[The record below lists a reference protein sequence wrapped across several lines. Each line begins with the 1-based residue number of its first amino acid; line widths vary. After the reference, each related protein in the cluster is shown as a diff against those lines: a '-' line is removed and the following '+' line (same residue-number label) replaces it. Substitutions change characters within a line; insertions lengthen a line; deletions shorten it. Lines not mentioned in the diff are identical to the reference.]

1 MYVDDGYRWHKHEI
15 IELYLQGKTPGA
27 IAGLTGVPR
36 IRIKREM
43 DRMTRHNTKLLTMH
57 LESRQYPSRRCRDI
71 DPRMTLCQG

>member
-57 LESRQYPSRRCRDI
+57 LEAKQYPSRRCRDI
-71 DPRMTLCQG
+71 DPVMLCQG